1 MKTQLERTDRYF
13 RGLLRFFPEDFRD
26 EFGTAFVDAYR
37 DRARV
42 AAERGGSFGVA
53 FIYGRAFFDALRN
66 GVGERLRPSVMW
78 RRSGNWGRDTELAFR
93 RIRRAP
99 VFTLTIVG

>member
-1 MKTQLERTDRYF
+1 MSIQHARSDRYF
-13 RGLLRFFPEDFRD
+13 RGLLRFFPQDFRD

-37 DRARV
+37 DRARA
-42 AAERGGSFGVA
+42 AAERGGSVA
-53 FIYGRAFFDALRN
+53 GTFIYVRALLDALRN
-66 GVGERLRPSVMW
+66 GLGERLRPSVIW

-99 VFTLTIVG
+99 V